1 MRFILTQ
8 LKHRILRG
16 TGNTATR
23 LRALLTLH
31 GRRRLLQIAAF
42 LTLALLLWTAGSTW
56 WLFHSPWALESGYP
70 HWHAKRV
77 VPIVE
82 DRHGRLVGLWPWPGV
97 AGEALGE
104 REYLAAA
111 PTRVPEPWWRMVVL
125 LEDGNRDRWY
135 HLLGID
141 WSQAVKIPLN
151 LLLRGDLRGGS
162 TLEMQLVKTLNMD
175 TDARGIPRLYRKL
188 RDLAQAPAFAVALPE
203 EELRRWVAAH
213 FPLVDAGPHGLESAA
228 RLLFQRP
235 AAELD
240 LARQAILAAAVKRR
254 VRINPH
260 SRAARAAAE
269 RAWRLT
275 VARARLGL
283 RRLAAA
289 GVIGEEQLQQALR
302 ELDTLRLP
310 DLRPDPGLSA
320 CLDRRSPLERDLA
333 ARKLDVRAKFVAQ
346 SELRQVDA
354 ELRPHLGR
362 AWPSQVAVLHLT
374 LDRDANCLAKWRL
387 EKEKRRWARA
397 AGLDPADT
405 YLVLAVADGEGRLLR
420 FRSDTAYPRYL
431 PFRVQAPDFRIVPAD
446 QDVREIGSIA
456 KAFAALLAGR
466 EGDVP
471 DTQYFRLRRPRLV
484 GRYPYQRQTW
494 YRNADGFTGH
504 ARRDAPG
511 AAVSAARA
519 FARSD
524 NLAVMERLA
533 RLPGLELQ
541 AHALLQTFGFR
552 PPMPFDPVE
561 TLALGNLHGA
571 PREVQGL
578 FALLAHPDPTGTGD
592 CRPTLVAGLDA
603 RPGWEDSVR
612 RAELA
617 RLEARLA
624 PCAKARRWLANHPRA
639 TAFAQDVLAAVLD
652 PRRHGTAAAHLG
664 FLRQGGPLRPRLSIA
679 KTGTVAFEDGRI
691 RWVWLAGALTT
702 ADGRRYSYVAHAG
715 ANGVR
720 RHDLG
725 RHTGGGQLGALLA
738 PVLRTLLEKDSDP

>member
-1 MRFILTQ
+1 MRFTLPQ
-8 LKHRILRG
+8 LRHWILRG
-16 TGNTATR
+16 TSRSATH
-23 LRALLTLH
+23 LRALLVSH
-31 GRRRLLQIAAF
+31 GRRRLLQI
-42 LTLALLLWTAGSTW
+42 TALLAGTLILWTAGSTW
-56 WLFHSPWALESGYP
+56 WLFHSPWAQESGYP

-82 DRHGRLVGLWPWPGV
+82 DRDGRLVGLWPWAGV
-97 AGEALGE
+97 AGETLGE

-111 PTRVPEPWWRMVVL
+111 PARVPEPWWRMVVL
-125 LEDGNRDRWY
+125 LEDENRERWY

-141 WSQAVKIPLN
+141 WSQALKIPLN
-151 LLLRGDLRGGS
+151 LVLYGRFRGGS

-175 TDARGIPRLYRKL
+175 TDARGVLRLYRKL
-188 RDLAQAPAFAVALPE
+188 RDLAQAPAFAVALSDE
-203 EELRRWVAAH
+203 DLRRWVAAH

-228 RLLFQRP
+228 RLLFRRS
-235 AAELD
+235 AADLD
-240 LARQAILAAAVKRR
+240 LARQAILAAAVKQR

-260 SRAARAAAE
+260 SPTARAAAE
-269 RAWRLT
+269 RAWRRT
-275 VARARLGL
+275 VVRARIGL
-283 RRLAAA
+283 RRLAA
-289 GVIGEEQLQQALR
+289 IGAIDEKELQDALQ
-302 ELDTLRLP
+302 ELDSLRLP
-310 DLRPDPGLSA
+310 DLRPDPGLGA
-320 CLDRRSPLERDLA
+320 CLDQRSPLERDLA

-362 AWPSQVAVLHLT
+362 AWPGQVAVLRLT
-374 LDRDANCLAKWRL
+374 LDRDANCLAKWRM
-387 EKEKRRWARA
+387 EKEKRLWARN

-405 YLVLAVADGEGRLLR
+405 YLVLAVADGEGRLIR

-431 PFRVQAPDFRIVPAD
+431 PFRVHAPDFQIVPPD

-466 EGDVP
+466 EGDSP

-494 YRNADGFTGH
+494 YRNADGFTGYPN
-504 ARRDAPG
+504 RDAPG
-511 AAVSAARA
+511 AAVSAAQA

-533 RLPGLELQ
+533 RIPGLELQ
-541 AHALLQTFGFR
+541 AHALLQAFGFR

-571 PREVQGL
+571 PRDVQGL
-578 FALLAHPDPTGTGD
+578 FALLAHPEPTGTGD
-592 CRPTLVAGLDA
+592 CRPTLVADLQP
-603 RPGWEDSVR
+603 RPGRESTVARALADR
-612 RAELA
+612 R
-617 RLEARLA
+617 EARLA
-624 PCAKARRWLANHPRA
+624 PCAGARRWLNDNPEA
-639 TAFAQDVLAAVLD
+639 TAFAQRVLAAVLD
-652 PRRHGTAAAHLG
+652 PRQHGTAAAHLA
-664 FLRQGGPLRPRLSIA
+664 FLREGGPLRPRRAIA

-691 RWVWLAGALTT
+691 RWIWLAGALTT

-725 RHTGGGQLGALLA
+725 HHTTGGQLGALLTSEI
-738 PVLRTLLEKDSDP
+738 RTLSEQDSDT